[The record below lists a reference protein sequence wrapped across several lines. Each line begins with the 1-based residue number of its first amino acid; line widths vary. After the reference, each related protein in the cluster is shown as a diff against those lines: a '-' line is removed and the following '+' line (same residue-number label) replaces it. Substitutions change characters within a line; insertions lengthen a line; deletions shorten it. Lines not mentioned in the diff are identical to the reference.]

1 MKRKGSGR
9 TKGATGNVEV
19 QLAELNRVLR
29 PEAVVVVNRRY
40 AEMLQLNCKSFKAT
54 TDNIAAAANQVQI
67 AVTELEPVD
76 YPDGPITHGDK
87 KLKEML
93 DKESATD
100 IEIDSFDID
109 KKLLTTP
116 VPPSPEEPDTDGEIG
131 VSVEE
136 W

>member
-9 TKGATGNVEV
+9 TQGATGNVEV

-76 YPDGPITHGDK
+76 
-87 KLKEML
+87 
-93 DKESATD
+93 
-100 IEIDSFDID
+100 IEIDSSDID

-116 VPPSPEEPDTDGEIG
+116 VPPSPEEPDTDGKIG
-131 VSVEE
+131 VSIEE